1 VPRPGNEG
9 AQPLGGEARDASAPR
24 ELQQILAV
32 VADKWAFLVIEQL
45 RGRTLRFSELSSAV
59 PCISGRMLTKTLRQL
74 ERDGL
79 VSRTLHAAVPPHV
92 EYRLTEL
99 GLTALPS
106 VRALCEWARD
116 RQDEIHGNRSHYD
129 ATAPRHRELPSKPR

>member
-79 VSRTLHAAVPPHV
+79 VSRTLHAVVQARPRLDASKKDRPIVPV
-92 EYRLTEL
+92 CILVL
-99 GLTALPS
+99 
-106 VRALCEWARD
+106 
-116 RQDEIHGNRSHYD
+116 
-129 ATAPRHRELPSKPR
+129 